1 MEAIRNFCFDNF
13 ELLFVLGVIA
23 TGFGIMLFLFLFKSN
38 NIADTKNQILK
49 AMLNNSLD
57 DFLESVVDT
66 VKGAFDQAYEI
77 KKGTDFLLWHLD
89 IKTAIK
95 IIQTFNQL
103 MGSGRDETAMVFKR
117 AFLGQSLGF
126 WVDLYVAY
134 TYPAEDQETCQTLR
148 KLFDSLYK
156 GANNH
161 DLWWLIYQKLGIIEN
176 NPQTD
181 IDSASLLREE
191 RQRIYEMLK
200 PEKVSLA
207 LL

>member
-1 MEAIRNFCFDNF
+1 METIKNFCFDNF

-23 TGFGIMLFLFLFKSN
+23 TGFGVMVFLFLFKSN
-38 NIADTKNQILK
+38 NISDNKNQVLK
-49 AMLNNSLD
+49 AILNNSLD
-57 DFLESVVDT
+57 DFLESVSST
-66 VKGAFDQAYEI
+66 VKGTFDQAYEI
-77 KKGTDFLLWHLD
+77 KKATDSLLGHLN

-103 MGSGRDETAMVFKR
+103 SGSGRDETAVVFKR

-126 WVDLYVAY
+126 WVDLYVTY
-134 TYPAEDQETCQTLR
+134 IYPAEDQETCQALR
-148 KLFDSLYK
+148 KLFDLLYK
-156 GANNH
+156 GVNNH

-200 PEKVSLA
+200 PEKVSPA